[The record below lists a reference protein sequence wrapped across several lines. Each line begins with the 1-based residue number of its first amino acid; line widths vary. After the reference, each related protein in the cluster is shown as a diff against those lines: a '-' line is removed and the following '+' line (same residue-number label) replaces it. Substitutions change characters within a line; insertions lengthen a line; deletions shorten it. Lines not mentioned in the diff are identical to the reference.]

1 MRTALAAVLT
11 CSIAPGAVAA
21 QKLVATVPGT
31 TFNVGGTPVTRTLTF
46 NAPEPITGVGFTA
59 LWTAVVADEEDG
71 IAPWSLDL
79 SLVVTAPGGQV
90 SPEWHPLGGDR
101 TIADYPLQDA
111 TGGMF
116 AGVSGQGD
124 FQFRFESFGPPWVA
138 GLVDPQFHLL
148 TQAPDVVEVASGST
162 ESGPMWSRPFYIA
175 GVSGLGPVVY
185 QARPFRVSVSGLY
198 TFHSVVSSGNNF
210 TFLYQDGFD
219 AAAPL
224 DNLLDYGLGNG
235 SAPNGAPQGTSLI
248 EALLFEGR
256 DYWFVNSQWDRFS
269 AGTPYTN
276 TITGPGALL
285 EQTDCAGDTNG
296 DGLVNFTD
304 LNNVL
309 ADFGMSGMDLLGD
322 LDGDGDV
329 DFTDL
334 NELLS
339 AFGDDCTGV

>member
-1 MRTALAAVLT
+1 MLARSIAAVSLALPA
-11 CSIAPGAVAA
+11 CAVGA

-31 TFNVGGTPVTRTLTF
+31 TFNVGGTPVTQTVAF
-46 NAPEPITGVGFTA
+46 NASEPITGVGFTA
-59 LWTAVVADEEDG
+59 LWTAVVADNEDG
-71 IAPWSLDL
+71 LAPWSLDL
-79 SLVVTAPGGQV
+79 ALAVTAPGGQV
-90 SPEWHPLGGDR
+90 SPVWNPLGGDV

-111 TGGMF
+111 RAGMF
-116 AGVSGQGD
+116 AGVSGMGD
-124 FQFRFESFGPPWVA
+124 FEFEFDSIGPPWVA
-138 GLVDPQFHLL
+138 GLVDPQYHLL
-148 TQAPDVVEVASGST
+148 AEAPDVVEVANGST
-162 ESGPMWSRPFYIA
+162 ASGPMWNRPFYIA

-185 QARPFRVSVSGLY
+185 QARRFRVSESGLY
-198 TFHSVVSSGNNF
+198 TFHSVVTTGNNF
-210 TFLYQDGFD
+210 TYLYQDAFD
-219 AAAPL
+219 AEAPL

-235 SAPNGAPQGTSLI
+235 NAPNGTPQGTSLI

-276 TITGPGALL
+276 TITGPGALFDP
-285 EQTDCAGDTNG
+285 TDCAGDTNG

-309 ADFGMSGMDLLGD
+309 TDFGMMGTGLLGD

-339 AFGDDCTGV
+339 AFGEECL